1 MASVSLFVFFLV
13 SHLVLLHSTVEGKG
27 KHSNCLPFPCGK
39 LGFIGFPFANI
50 TDPSCGIFTA
60 NCDVISPT
68 IQLGRDGRSYEVKII
83 SQSNAAKDV
92 KGQEHLKSNATI
104 RVKDQVFQ
112 EHLNLRRCDLLSN
125 LSLPNNTYISFE
137 ITSPI
142 QTLFKCKRTLNFT
155 TPRNLKNR
163 SCGDYIIYYSHSNNT
178 TQSFPSQCSIIKL
191 PKNESSPY
199 DDDLFKLLTAD
210 FDLEVHVSDD
220 CISCYR
226 RGGQCSQHKGKFYC
240 DIAEK
245 GIDTHTHIYIAYK
258 FHSTFMLSAIRN
270 TCDIISVLCHNPLL
284 YSKIF

>member
-1 MASVSLFVFFLV
+1 MTSVSLFVFFIF
-13 SHLVLLHSTVEGKG
+13 SHLVLLHSTEGGKG

-39 LGFIGFPFANI
+39 LGFIGFPFAN
-50 TDPSCGIFTA
+50 TTNPSCGIFTV
-60 NCDVISPT
+60 NCDVINPM
-68 IQLGRDGRSYEVKII
+68 IQLGRDGRSYDVKII

-142 QTLFKCKRTLNFT
+142 QTLFKCNHTLNFT
-155 TPRNLKNR
+155 TPRNFKNR

-178 TQSFPSQCSIIKL
+178 TPSFPSQCSIIKL

-199 DDDLFKLLTAD
+199 DDDLFTLLTAD

-220 CISCYR
+220 CISCYH
-226 RGGQCSQHKGKFYC
+226 RGGQCQQHKGKFNC

-245 GIDTHTHIYIAYK
+245 GIDTHTHIYI
-258 FHSTFMLSAIRN
+258 
-270 TCDIISVLCHNPLL
+270 P
-284 YSKIF
+284 